1 MMVIAPI
8 LLNSLFFYIIDNIIM
23 RKRPY
28 TEASHD
34 PTRRPLLDD
43 ERP

>member
-1 MMVIAPI
+1 MVVAPI

-23 RKRPY
+23 RKRHY
-28 TEASHD
+28 SEVSHD

>member
-1 MMVIAPI
+1 MVIAPI
-8 LLNSLFFYIIDNIIM
+8 LLNSLFCYLIDTIIM

-28 TEASHD
+28 TVASHD

>member
-1 MMVIAPI
+1 MVVAPI

-23 RKRPY
+23 RKRHY
-28 TEASHD
+28 SEAIHD